1 MSGSPFASSGVTAAD
16 IQDIQKRLNEIEKKI
31 VDGFTGVSNKILS
44 ITAATSAATSAATTP
59 VQTQIPSVAPSALNS
74 VLPAPTQSRV
84 DLSSIFPKEGG
95 GRKRTKRLKRRV
107 RCRKNKV

>member
-31 VDGFTGVSNKILS
+31 VDGFTAVSNKILS
-44 ITAATSAATSAATTP
+44 TTAATSAATEPVTTP
-59 VQTQIPSVAPSALNS
+59 ATAPSVSPSALDS

-95 GRKRTKRLKRRV
+95 GRKRTKRLKRHV
-107 RCRKNKV
+107 KGRKNKV

>member
-44 ITAATSAATSAATTP
+44 ITAATSAAPTAAPT
-59 VQTQIPSVAPSALNS
+59 PSVSPSALDS

-95 GRKRTKRLKRRV
+95 GRKRTKRLKRHV
-107 RCRKNKV
+107 KGRKNKV